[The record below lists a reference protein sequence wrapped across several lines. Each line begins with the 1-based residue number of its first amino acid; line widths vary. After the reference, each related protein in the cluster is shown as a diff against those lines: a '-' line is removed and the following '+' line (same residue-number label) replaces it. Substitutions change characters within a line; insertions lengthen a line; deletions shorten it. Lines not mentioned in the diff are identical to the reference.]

1 MRRVRRGKARLRRA
15 PRLIGFSL
23 RYRHATYLGILILAI
38 LAPVT
43 SAAQGVYV
51 SIPPQAYLVER
62 LAGDFVEVGVLL
74 PPGASP
80 ATYEPTP
87 KQMAALDHSQLY
99 LQIGAP
105 FEGPVLAKISDLM
118 PDLRVVDCRVGVEL
132 EPIGGDGHDHGFGLL
147 DPHIW
152 LDPQR
157 MKTIADTTARALQ
170 ILLPNESPMIEER
183 LAALHSAID
192 ETDVRVAEA
201 LAPFA
206 GRTLLVFHPAFGY
219 FTRRYGLIQKAVEVD
234 GKAPSARR
242 LATVVDEIRQ
252 QPVPALFFQP
262 QFSRSA
268 AERVAAALD
277 CELVE
282 LDPMAADYLANLE
295 TMADR
300 IVGALQ

>member
-1 MRRVRRGKARLRRA
+1 M
-15 PRLIGFSL
+15 
-23 RYRHATYLGILILAI
+23 RYRHSTSLGILILTI

-43 SAAQGVYV
+43 SGAQGVFV
-51 SIPPQAYLVER
+51 SIPPQAFLVEW
-62 LAGDFVEVGVLL
+62 LAGDLVDVEVLL

-87 KQMAALDHSQLY
+87 KQMAALDRSQLY

-118 PDLRVVDCRVGVEL
+118 PDLLVVDCRAGIEL
-132 EPIGGDGHDHGFGLL
+132 EPIGGEGHDHGFGLL

-152 LDPQR
+152 LDPRR
-157 MKTIADTTARALQ
+157 MRTIAATTAKALKTI
-170 ILLPNESPMIEER
+170 LPDESLVIEER
-183 LAALHSAID
+183 LAALHRAID
-192 ETDVRVAEA
+192 ETDVRVGEA
-201 LAPFA
+201 LAPLA

-252 QPVPALFFQP
+252 QPVTALFVQP

-282 LDPMAADYLANLE
+282 LDPLAIDYLANLE
-295 TMADR
+295 TIAAR
-300 IVGALQ
+300 IIEALQ

>member
-1 MRRVRRGKARLRRA
+1 MCLAFLT
-15 PRLIGFSL
+15 I
-23 RYRHATYLGILILAI
+23 AI
-38 LAPVT
+38 LAPVV
-43 SAAQGVYV
+43 SGAQGVYV
-51 SIPPQAYLVER
+51 SIPPQAFLVEW
-62 LAGDFVEVGVLL
+62 LVGDLVDVGILL

-87 KQMAALDHSQLY
+87 KQIAALDRSQLY

-105 FEGPVLAKISDLM
+105 FEGPVLAKVAELM
-118 PDLRVVDCRVGVEL
+118 PDLRIVDCRTGVEL

-152 LDPQR
+152 LDPRR
-157 MKTIADTTARALQ
+157 MKIIADTTAKALQ
-170 ILLPNESPMIEER
+170 TLLPNEAPSIEER
-183 LAALHSAID
+183 LAALLKAID
-192 ETDVRVAEA
+192 DTDARVGDA

-206 GRTLLVFHPAFGY
+206 GRTLLVFHPAYGY
-219 FTRRYGLIQKAVEVD
+219 FTRRYGLIQRAVEVD

-252 QPVPALFFQP
+252 QPVPALFVQP

-268 AERVAAALD
+268 AERVAIALD

-282 LDPMAADYLANLE
+282 LYPLAGEYLANLE

-300 IVGALQ
+300 IVRALR

>member
-1 MRRVRRGKARLRRA
+1 L
-15 PRLIGFSL
+15 PT
-23 RYRHATYLGILILAI
+23 RHTTFLGIFILVI
-38 LAPVT
+38 LAPVV
-43 SAAQGVYV
+43 SGAQGVYV
-51 SIPPQAYLVER
+51 SIPPQAFLVEW
-62 LAGDFVEVGVLL
+62 LVGDLVDVGILL

-87 KQMAALDHSQLY
+87 KQMAALDRSQLY

-105 FEGPVLAKISDLM
+105 FEAPVLVKVAELM
-118 PDLRVVDCRVGVEL
+118 PDLRVVDCRAGVEL
-132 EPIGGDGHDHGFGLL
+132 VPIGGDGHDHGFGLL

-152 LDPQR
+152 LDPRR
-157 MKTIADTTARALQ
+157 MKTVADTTAEALQ
-170 ILLPNESPMIEER
+170 VLLPDQSPAIEER
-183 LAALHSAID
+183 LAALHKAID
-192 ETDVRVAEA
+192 DTDARVGDA

-206 GRTLLVFHPAFGY
+206 GHTLLVFHPAYGY
-219 FTRRYGLIQKAVEVD
+219 FARRYGLIQKAVEVD

-252 QPVPALFFQP
+252 QPVPALFVQP

-268 AERVAAALD
+268 AERVAKALN

-282 LDPMAADYLANLE
+282 LDPLAGEYLANLE

-300 IVGALQ
+300 IVRALQ

>member
-1 MRRVRRGKARLRRA
+1 MRH
-15 PRLIGFSL
+15 GFL
-23 RYRHATYLGILILAI
+23 ALAI
-38 LAPVT
+38 LAPAV
-43 SAAQGVYV
+43 SVAQEVYV
-51 SIPPQAYLVER
+51 SIPPQAFLVER
-62 LAGDFVEVGVLL
+62 LAGDFVEVEVLL

-87 KQMAALDHSQLY
+87 KQMAALDRAQLY

-105 FEGPVLAKISDLM
+105 FEGPVLAKVTDLM
-118 PDLRVVDCRVGVEL
+118 PDLRVVDCRIGVEL

-157 MKTIADTTARALQ
+157 MKIVAATTAKALQ
-170 ILLPNESPMIEER
+170 ALLPDEAAGIGGR
-183 LAALHSAID
+183 LASLHESID
-192 ETDVRVAEA
+192 ATDARVRTT
-201 LAPFA
+201 LAPIA

-219 FTRRYGLIQKAVEVD
+219 FTRRYGLIQRALEVD

-242 LATVVDEIRQ
+242 LAAVVDDLRN
-252 QPVPALFFQP
+252 QPVPALFVQP

-277 CELVE
+277 CKLVV
-282 LDPMAADYLANLE
+282 LDPLAGNYLSNLE
-295 TMADR
+295 TMAER
-300 IVGALQ
+300 IAEALR